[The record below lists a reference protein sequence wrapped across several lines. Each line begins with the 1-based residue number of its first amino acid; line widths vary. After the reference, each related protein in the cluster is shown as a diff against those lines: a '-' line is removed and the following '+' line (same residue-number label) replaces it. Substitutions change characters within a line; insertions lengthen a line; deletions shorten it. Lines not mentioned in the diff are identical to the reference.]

1 MSLLMTRSAV
11 GDASLCVL
19 GDETGPVINV
29 PCGCPEGGAQQGFEG
44 GGSLPQDGQHTLS
57 SGSKWRGRESICSG
71 SWQRK

>member
-44 GGSLPQDGQHTLS
+44 G
-57 SGSKWRGRESICSG
+57 
-71 SWQRK
+71 